1 VNAVERKIL
10 AAAFDTP
17 EGGTRAAG
25 AVGGAFPDKVGNAAV
40 LRVSPEGKVKFV
52 ESKDWGAGRG
62 ALVGGAIGII
72 GGPIG
77 IIAGGG
83 IGALAAKLRDS
94 GFKNDQLEQLGQA
107 LTENSSAVVI
117 DIAGDAVSTA
127 LELVKVL
134 GADATVIEDVDAS
147 VASIFDHERPPAPEP
162 DEIAAKGL
170 TLDAASGSDSGAPPA
185 N

>member
-1 VNAVERKIL
+1 MNAVERKIV
-10 AAAFDTP
+10 AAAFPTLD
-17 EGGTRAAG
+17 GGSRGAG

-40 LRVSPEGKVKFV
+40 LHVNAEGKVKFV

-77 IIAGGG
+77 ILAGGG

-94 GFKNDQLEQLGQA
+94 GFNNQQLEQLGGT

-117 DIAGDAVSTA
+117 EIAADAVPTA
-127 LELVKVL
+127 QELLKVL
-134 GADATVIEDVDAS
+134 GAPVIVVEDIDAS
-147 VASIFDHERPPAPEP
+147 VADIFDSERPPTP
-162 DEIAAKGL
+162 DPDPAETPA
-170 TLDAASGSDSGAPPA
+170 AAS
-185 N
+185 